1 MARVHSP
8 PAAAPSEDTC
18 QLLKQGR
25 LGTVS
30 RISTRRGEGSV
41 SQLVER
47 DTRTARW
54 GLRTVARR
62 LAARE
67 AQVLALLAGVPQVPK
82 LAGWDGR
89 CLRRSWLDGASLQPA
104 RPLDRAYFREAL
116 RLVRRLHALGIAH
129 NDLARTGNWLVTTE
143 GRPALVGFG
152 HAVRVRYRGWRFRAL
167 ACADVRDLLE
177 QRRAHCAD
185 ALTAR
190 QRAWLSRRRS
200 WIERTWLWLA
210 RPARR

>member
-1 MARVHSP
+1 VSG
-8 PAAAPSEDTC
+8 
-18 QLLKQGR
+18 QVLKHDR

-30 RISTRRGEGSV
+30 RISMRHGEAADV

-47 DTRTARW
+47 DTSTARW

-67 AQVLALLAGVPQVPK
+67 ARVLVVLQGVPNVPK

-89 CLRRSWLDGASLQPA
+89 CLRRSWLDGAPLQPA

-116 RLVRRLHALGIAH
+116 RLVRRLHAVGIVH
-129 NDLARTGNWLVTTE
+129 TDLAQTANWLVTTE
-143 GRPALVGFG
+143 GGPALVGFR
-152 HAVRVRYRGWRFRAL
+152 HAVRARYRGRRFRAL
-167 ACADVRDLLE
+167 ACADLRDLLE
-177 QRRAHCAD
+177 HRRAHCAD
-185 ALTAR
+185 ALSAR
-190 QRAWLSRRRS
+190 QHAWLSRRRS
-200 WIERTWLWLA
+200 WIERMWLWMA